1 MQAAAVN
8 TDLKSAKKQGFTLV
22 EVVVSMVLLGIIFSS
37 AFSTYMLGI
46 DMITDAREELR
57 ASQIIHSEI
66 ERLRTKN
73 WSDLNQLVDYDTVKP
88 HGEFAALFADKYTAF
103 RYLIDLNTEKDKM
116 LVAVR
121 VEWTNSKGQTSI
133 RWFNTIFVQNGL
145 NEYFY
150 RKA

>member
-1 MQAAAVN
+1 M
-8 TDLKSAKKQGFTLV
+8 V

-46 DMITDAREELR
+46 DMINDAREELR

-73 WSDLNQLVDYDTVKP
+73 WTDLNKLSDYDTVEP
-88 HGEFAALFADKYTAF
+88 HGEFAYLFAHKYTAY
-103 RYLIDLNTEKDKM
+103 RYLIDLNANQDRM

-121 VEWTNSKGQTSI
+121 VHWTNSKGQTSV

-145 NEYFY
+145 NSYFY

>member
-1 MQAAAVN
+1 MQAAAKIN
-8 TDLKSAKKQGFTLV
+8 KLPGKAGFTLV

-46 DMITDAREELR
+46 DMINDAREELR

-73 WSDLNQLVDYDTVKP
+73 WSDLNELSDYDSVEP
-88 HGEFAALFADKYTAF
+88 HGEFDALFADKYTAY
-103 RYLIDLNTEKDKM
+103 RYLIDLNAAQDKM

-121 VEWTNSKGQTSI
+121 VEWKNSKGMTSV
-133 RWFNTIFVQNGL
+133 RWFNTVFVDGGL
-145 NEYFY
+145 NSYFY
-150 RKA
+150 RKV